1 MEKDKIFAILNDW
14 NAWNKPLP
22 ATFSRPLYE
31 QGIVRKAKSGEVIV
45 IKGVRRSGKSTLLTN
60 EIKRLQ
66 AAGMPAKNI
75 LFVNLEDQRF
85 SLFEPLTLL
94 EKIKET
100 WLEYVQPQ
108 GATVIMLDEVQN
120 IPQWEKWVLKEYETG
135 SSKLYVTGSNSQ
147 LLGVEFGTALTGRYL
162 DVEVYPLSFKEF
174 LLFHGVEIHSRADF
188 IQQRLKVNQLF
199 RTYVAFGGFPKI
211 ALTDDELLAKE
222 TLKVYFDSILLRDI
236 VSRHKLNNFAVLQE
250 LSLFLLSNNATLN
263 AYNKLKNTF
272 NVSFEIIR
280 EYVEFLQGA
289 YLIFTLN
296 KFDYSYKKQVAN
308 PKKFYAVDTGL
319 SNNVSFSVSAKI
331 SQNLE
336 NIVFLELKR
345 RRKAAYYYKTAN
357 NLEVDFLVEQDD
369 CYELIQVCATLQ
381 DPATRQRELRVF
393 AVAGKELHKP
403 IKPLVLTLD
412 DSETVVQDGLE
423 VKVRNVLEW
432 LCLF

>member
-1 MEKDKIFAILNDW
+1 MEKDKIFTILNDW
-14 NAWNKPLP
+14 NSWNKPLP

-31 QGIVRKAKSGEVIV
+31 QDIARKASSGEVLV

-66 AAGMPAKNI
+66 AGGMPIKNI

-120 IPQWEKWVLKEYETG
+120 IPQWEKWVLKEYATG
-135 SSKLYVTGSNSQ
+135 NSKLYVTGSNSQ
-147 LLGVEFGTALTGRYL
+147 LLGVEFGTALSGRYL

-174 LLFHGVEIHSRADF
+174 LLFHGVEIGSRADF
-188 IQQRLKVNQLF
+188 LAQRIRISQLF
-199 RTYVAFGGFPKI
+199 RRYLAFGGFPKI
-211 ALTDDELLAKE
+211 ALTDDEWLAKE
-222 TLKVYFDSILLRDI
+222 TLKVYYDSILLRDI
-236 VSRHKLNNFAVLQE
+236 VSRHKLKNFAVLQE
-250 LSLFLLSNNATLN
+250 LALFLLSNNATLN

-272 NVSFEIIR
+272 NVSFEVIR

-289 YLIFTLN
+289 YLIFSLN
-296 KFDYSYKKQVAN
+296 KFDYSYKKQVVN

-331 SQNLE
+331 AQNLE

-345 RRKAAYYYKTAN
+345 RNKAFFYYKTAN
-357 NLEVDFLVEQDD
+357 NLEIDFLVEQDD
-369 CYELIQVCATLQ
+369 AYELIQVCATLQ

-393 AVAGKELHKP
+393 AVAAKELHKP
-403 IKPLVLTLD
+403 VKPLILTLD
-412 DSETVVQDGLE
+412 NSETVFEDGLE
-423 VKVRNVLEW
+423 IDIRYVLEW
-432 LCLF
+432 LCL

>member
-1 MEKDKIFAILNDW
+1 MEKDKIFTILNDW
-14 NAWNKPLP
+14 NSWNKPLP

-31 QGIVRKAKSGEVIV
+31 QDIARKANSGEVLV

-66 AAGMPAKNI
+66 AGGMPIKNI

-120 IPQWEKWVLKEYETG
+120 VPQWEKWVLKEYATG

-147 LLGVEFGTALTGRYL
+147 LLGVEFGTALSGRYL

-174 LLFHGVEIHSRADF
+174 LLFHGVEIGSRADF
-188 IQQRLKVNQLF
+188 LAQRIRISQLF
-199 RTYVAFGGFPKI
+199 RRYVAFGGFPKI
-211 ALTDDELLAKE
+211 ALTDDEWLAKE
-222 TLKVYFDSILLRDI
+222 TLKVYYDSILLRDI
-236 VSRHKLNNFAVLQE
+236 VSRHKLKNFAVLQE
-250 LSLFLLSNNATLN
+250 LALFLLSNNATLN

-289 YLIFTLN
+289 YLIFSLN
-296 KFDYSYKKQVAN
+296 KFDYSYKKQVVN

-331 SQNLE
+331 AQNLE

-345 RRKAAYYYKTAN
+345 RNKAIFYYKTTN
-357 NLEVDFLVEQDD
+357 NLEIDFLLEQDD
-369 CYELIQVCATLQ
+369 AYELIQVCATLQ

-393 AVAGKELHKP
+393 AVAAKELHKP
-403 IKPLVLTLD
+403 IKPLILTLD
-412 DSETVVQDGLE
+412 NSETVLEDGLE
-423 VKVRNVLEW
+423 IDIRYVLEW
-432 LCLF
+432 LCL

>member
-1 MEKDKIFAILNDW
+1 MEKDKIFAILTDW
-14 NAWNKPLP
+14 NSWNKPLP

-31 QGIVRKAKSGEVIV
+31 QEIARKAKSGEVLV

-66 AAGMPAKNI
+66 AVGIPAKNI

-85 SLFEPLTLL
+85 SLFDPLTLL
-94 EKIKET
+94 EKAKET

-120 IPQWEKWVLKEYETG
+120 VPQWEKWVLKEYETG
-135 SSKLYVTGSNSQ
+135 NSKLYVTGSNSQ
-147 LLGVEFGTALTGRYL
+147 LLGAEFGTALSGRYL

-174 LLFHGVEIHSRADF
+174 LLFHQIEVTGRVDF
-188 IQQRLKVNQLF
+188 IQQKLRITQLF

-222 TLKVYFDSILLRDI
+222 TLKVYYDSILLRDI
-236 VSRHKLNNFAVLQE
+236 VSRHKLSNFAVLRE

-272 NVSFEIIR
+272 GVSFEVIR
-280 EYVEFLQGA
+280 DYVEFLQSA
-289 YLIFTLN
+289 YLIFPLS
-296 KFDYSYKKQVAN
+296 KFDYSYKKQVLN

-331 SQNLE
+331 AQNLE

-345 RRKAAYYYKTAN
+345 RRHSVFYYKTAN
-357 NLEVDFLVEQDD
+357 NLEVDFLIEQDD

-381 DPATRQRELRVF
+381 DAATRQRELRVF
-393 AVAGKELHKP
+393 AAAGAELHKA

-412 DSETVVQDGLE
+412 DSETATHDGLE
-423 VKVRNVLEW
+423 IEIRNVLEW
-432 LCLF
+432 LCL

>member
-1 MEKDKIFAILNDW
+1 MEKDKIFAILSDW

-31 QGIVRKAKSGEVIV
+31 QEIARKAKSGEVIV
-45 IKGVRRSGKSTLLTN
+45 LKGVRRSGKSTLLIN

-66 AAGMPAKNI
+66 TTGIPAKNI

-296 KFDYSYKKQVAN
+296 KFDYSYKKQVVN

-331 SQNLE
+331 AQNLE

-345 RRKAAYYYKTAN
+345 RRKTAYYYKTAN
-357 NLEVDFLVEQDD
+357 NLEVDFLVEQDA

-393 AVAGKELHKP
+393 AVAGQELHKP
-403 IKPLVLTLD
+403 IKPLILTLD
-412 DSETVVQDGLE
+412 DSAMAVQDGLE
-423 VKVRNVLEW
+423 IDIRNVLEW
-432 LCLF
+432 LCL